1 MYTPIITNYNG
12 KEFVLYQH
20 ILDYAK
26 SVSNKESEFCEWLVN
41 HYGFILTKNLTE
53 QQKRNYIITA
63 IVHIF
68 FISNSTYKEYN
79 TLFVFKYIF

>member
-1 MYTPIITNYNG
+1 
-12 KEFVLYQH
+12 
-20 ILDYAK
+20 
-26 SVSNKESEFCEWLVN
+26 VN